1 MIGPHEISEL
11 SFCQPA
17 TTGKMIAA
25 AGKASAQK
33 RLTLIT
39 ENVSV
44 RMDFIFM
51 IVKSIDLV

>member
-1 MIGPHEISEL
+1 MTGSGEISKP

-17 TTGKMIAA
+17 TTGKMTAA

-51 IVKSIDLV
+51 IVKYINLV

>member
-1 MIGPHEISEL
+1 MIGPDEISEL

-25 AGKASAQK
+25 TGKASAQK
-33 RLTLIT
+33 RLTLII

-44 RMDFIFM
+44 RMVFIFV
-51 IVKSIDLV
+51 IVKSINLV